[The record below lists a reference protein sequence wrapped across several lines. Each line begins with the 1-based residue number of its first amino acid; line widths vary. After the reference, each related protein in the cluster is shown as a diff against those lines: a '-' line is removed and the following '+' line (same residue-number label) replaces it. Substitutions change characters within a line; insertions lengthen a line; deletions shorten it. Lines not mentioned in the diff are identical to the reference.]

1 MSLEHQQAA
10 LQQPHIPNHAAQNL
24 GLVLSYLGYA
34 FCSSRTIIHQQQ
46 EHAESIF
53 SLPRS

>member
-1 MSLEHQQAA
+1 VSLEHQQAA